1 MITLKIR
8 EKAIDLY
15 YAECES
21 LGIIPSWCSLESKKQ
36 IQYINRVKR

>member
-1 MITLKIR
+1 MITLEIR

-21 LGIIPSWCSLESKKQ
+21 LGIYPSWSSLNSIKRME
-36 IQYINRVKR
+36 YINRVK